1 MEIVLK
7 VIDYIILGYILYP
20 YEQYPNLIK
29 NVKIYLTLMR

>member
-20 YEQYPNLIK
+20 YESYPTLIE
-29 NVKIYLTLMR
+29 NIKIYLLSL

>member
-1 MEIVLK
+1 MEIILK

-29 NVKIYLTLMR
+29 NIKLYLLSL

>member
-20 YEQYPNLIK
+20 YEKYPNLIE
-29 NVKIYLTLMR
+29 NIKIYLLSL

>member
-20 YEQYPNLIK
+20 YESYPTLIK
-29 NVKIYLTLMR
+29 NIKIYLLSL